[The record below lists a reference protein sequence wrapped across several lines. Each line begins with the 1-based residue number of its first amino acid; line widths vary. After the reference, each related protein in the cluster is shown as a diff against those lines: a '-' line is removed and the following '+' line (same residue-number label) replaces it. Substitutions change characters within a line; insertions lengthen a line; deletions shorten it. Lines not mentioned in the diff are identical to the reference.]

1 MQKYGNNF
9 LLQDWELTKYFSE
22 KFNAQ
27 YGINPLNYPK
37 AKLRILDAIERM
49 RKVLSANTEASI
61 NIECLLE
68 DEDMSYTL
76 KREEFEGLIKESCH
90 KIQET
95 LNGLKDMLNKKG
107 IKFSDVEIIGGG
119 SRIPIVQ

>member
-1 MQKYGNNF
+1 
-9 LLQDWELTKYFSE
+9 
-22 KFNAQ
+22 
-27 YGINPLNYPK
+27 LNYPK

-76 KREEFEGLIKESCH
+76 TREEFEGLIKDSCH
-90 KIQET
+90 KIQDT

-107 IKFSDVEIIGGG
+107 IKYSDVEIIGGG

>member
-1 MQKYGNNF
+1 M
-9 LLQDWELTKYFSE
+9 
-22 KFNAQ
+22 
-27 YGINPLNYPK
+27 NYPK

-76 KREEFEGLIKESCH
+76 TREEFEGLIKDSCH
-90 KIQET
+90 KIQDT

-107 IKFSDVEIIGGG
+107 IKYSDVEIIGGG